1 MKNLEKVL
9 KRLENEITFYTNE
22 TKNKDHDSAVV
33 DRMKSKI
40 SVLEDMVVYVERLIK
55 EEEDG
60 ERSN

>member
-22 TKNKDHDSAVV
+22 TKNKDRDSAVI

>member
-9 KRLENEITFYTNE
+9 ERLENEITFYTNE
-22 TKNKDHDSAVV
+22 TKNKDRDSAVI